1 MLTKELYVVG
11 LILANIVE
19 ETATLIVNDVK
30 REVPRQW
37 EKGWDR
43 HHVAAEQAIAKLGAS
58 LIAVLLQVG
67 LAIAAW
73 YTLNFVKEQPKL
85 TGWQP
90 TALLPAVK
98 VAETETPNIP
108 AEAPN
113 ISSVKVEQR
122 TLAGWQPF
130 ALLPAAKVESNP
142 LPLATPTPK
151 PKKFK
156 DAPKRQRNKA
166 SNKKLG
172 FAPA

>member
-43 HHVAAEQAIAKLGAS
+43 HHVAAEQAIA
-58 LIAVLLQVG
+58 VLLQVG

-85 TGWQP
+85 IGWQP
-90 TALLPAVK
+90 TALLPA
-98 VAETETPNIP
+98 ATEGTPNIP
-108 AEAPN
+108 AAQAPNIPAQAPN
-113 ISSVKVEQR
+113 ISSVDKQP

-130 ALLPAAKVESNP
+130 ALLPAAKVESTPP
-142 LPLATPTPK
+142 LPAPK
-151 PKKFK
+151 PKFK
-156 DAPKRQRNKA
+156 SAPKRQRKT
-166 SNKKLG
+166 SKKKLG

>member
-43 HHVAAEQAIAKLGAS
+43 HHVAAEQAIA
-58 LIAVLLQVG
+58 VLLQVG

-90 TALLPAVK
+90 TALLPAIK

-108 AEAPN
+108 AQAPN
-113 ISSVKVEQR
+113 ISSVDKQP

-130 ALLPAAKVESNP
+130 ALLPAAKVESTTP
-142 LPLATPTPK
+142 LPAPK
-151 PKKFK
+151 PKKSK
-156 DAPKRQRNKA
+156 DAPKLQRNKA
-166 SNKKLG
+166 SKKLG